1 MSNKFNNQP
10 PLHRTSDGRCL
21 YTITIG
27 NLEDDDDDGHVY
39 EDLSSQNKELS
50 AKLTEALREKKKLFD
65 ENVDLREEVE
75 RLRSLNEQFV
85 NDERKYKE
93 LDNKA
98 QLIEQQVSWFLCIL
112 PTFSMPNFTDSG

>member
-1 MSNKFNNQP
+1 M
-10 PLHRTSDGRCL
+10 
-21 YTITIG
+21 
-27 NLEDDDDDGHVY
+27 EDDDDDGHVY

-98 QLIEQQVSWFLCIL
+98 QLIEQQVGWFRIL
-112 PTFSMPNFTDSG
+112 QS